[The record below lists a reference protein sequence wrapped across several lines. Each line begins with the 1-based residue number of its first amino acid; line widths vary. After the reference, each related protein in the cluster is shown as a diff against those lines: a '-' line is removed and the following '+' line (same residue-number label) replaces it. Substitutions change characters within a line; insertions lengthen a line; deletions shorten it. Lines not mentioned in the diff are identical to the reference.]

1 METEK
6 FMFYLVAFDQIK
18 LYTRLALKFC
28 KRYICSLRKMTRN
41 GHKMA
46 KLKGYNTHFSP
57 NNFQKNPNNIFKR
70 KFRVRIVSERLHEV
84 L

>member
-28 KRYICSLRKMTRN
+28 KRYICSWRKMTRN

-46 KLKGYNTHFSP
+46 KLKGYSTHF
-57 NNFQKNPNNIFKR
+57 FT
-70 KFRVRIVSERLHEV
+70 
-84 L
+84 